1 MYITIK
7 EIALEVQSNLNTIAL
22 ELYEAETINKQVTF
36 YVTADIQTYDRIVTG
51 EFSVGTDILYT
62 PVLLKRVTSGMQND
76 FVQGIYRETYIA
88 ELLGYDDDKEA
99 LQSIFTQYVYS
110 ETQTDSKTIGSWTVL
125 KAYTQNIT
133 YINNVNATD
142 GTNKERI
149 VYTFS
154 FTWDFVIG
162 GIGDNLSTF
171 TLNGSAIDVVGVSYV
186 SDKITIANI
195 PLGTNTRPLGATGFS
210 LSLTI
215 PMIDE
220 TTNKALF
227 ADLVSKSFNKSYT
240 VAWVITGYGSVSY
253 SMTLVRGSV
262 NYQRDQLLSYT
273 VTFEEALARTTL
285 TVDSITLP
293 VLDFNFNRKANPLF
307 NAEATE
313 TKVTPGETGYTMG
326 VTFAYDSTVAKNVE
340 LLQAILS
347 KDYML
352 TTYEIN
358 IAVTGGIS
366 ETYTC
371 YLMDGT
377 YHYSQTGELSY
388 QCIFNEA
395 HPNGI

>member
-1 MYITIK
+1 MY
-7 EIALEVQSNLNTIAL
+7 
-22 ELYEAETINKQVTF
+22 
-36 YVTADIQTYDRIVTG
+36 
-51 EFSVGTDILYT
+51 
-62 PVLLKRVTSGMQND
+62 
-76 FVQGIYRETYIA
+76 
-88 ELLGYDDDKEA
+88 
-99 LQSIFTQYVYS
+99 
-110 ETQTDSKTIGSWTVL
+110 
-125 KAYTQNIT
+125 
-133 YINNVNATD
+133 
-142 GTNKERI
+142 
-149 VYTFS
+149 
-154 FTWDFVIG
+154 
-162 GIGDNLSTF
+162 
-171 TLNGSAIDVVGVSYV
+171 AIRSYY
-186 SDKITIANI
+186 A
-195 PLGTNTRPLGATGFS
+195 
-210 LSLTI
+210 
-215 PMIDE
+215 
-220 TTNKALF
+220 
-227 ADLVSKSFNKSYT
+227 
-240 VAWVITGYGSVSY
+240 
-253 SMTLVRGSV
+253 MTLVRGSV

-388 QCIFNEA
+388 QCIFNSY
-395 HPNGI
+395 NFV